1 MLRVSPGGD
10 AHTHEKTTTGVRDT
24 KFGLAIEG
32 GQAEEAV
39 VQALLPYVAERLA
52 GGAPLNTLTRHI
64 LGLFNGL
71 PGARAWRRHL
81 STEAHKP
88 GAGPE
93 VIEAALERALAAQ
106 RAREAA

>member
-1 MLRVSPGGD
+1 MW
-10 AHTHEKTTTGVRDT
+10 
-24 KFGLAIEG
+24 
-32 GQAEEAV
+32 
-39 VQALLPYVAERLA
+39 ERLSR
-52 GGAPLNTLTRHI
+52 GVPLKAIARHI

-81 STEAHKP
+81 STAAQRP

-93 VIEAALERALAAQ
+93 VIEAALELALAAQ